1 MNLKHVEEM
10 AKDKDIMYAYMV
22 SCFMCYCADSRDY
35 EYEEDIPKMWC
46 ELTDEEKADLISMAE
61 YIYFKDCSGA
71 SLGRICDLVM
81 EYQKDIDGM
90 SKSEILEI
98 LADYECEN

>member
-22 SCFMCYCADSRDY
+22 SCFMCYCADYKDY
-35 EYEEDIPKMWC
+35 ENEEDIPKCWS
-46 ELTDEEKADLISMAE
+46 ELTEDEKMKLIGIAE

-90 SKSEILEI
+90 SKSEILDI
-98 LADYECEN
+98 LADYECGN